1 MAEADLKQKTA
12 KTLKW
17 NTIDKFATQL
27 LYAVT
32 GVVLANILSKED
44 FGLVGIMLAFQA
56 FASLFVDSGFS
67 AALIQ
72 KESPTDR
79 DYSTV
84 FYFNLGVSVFIY
96 AILWICAPLIADY
109 YHDERLTSLSRVMFL
124 AFIINATALVQTNR
138 LMKQMTVAKI
148 AVSNSVGLIV
158 SGIVSIILAVKG
170 FGAWAIVWQT
180 ITLAVVKSA
189 FLWLTTHWF
198 PQTGFSLSSLK
209 SVFSVGMGVMASS
222 FLNTISL
229 NIYSFVIGKAC
240 NLSALGC
247 YTQADKWS
255 KMGVT
260 SISQILT
267 NSFLPILS
275 GFQGDKE
282 RFVRAARK
290 MNRFSSYLTFPSML
304 LLIALAEPI
313 FHILFGTK
321 WDEAIILFQILAA
334 RGIFVVLTSLYN
346 QYILALGKSKALV
359 WYEIIKDVMM
369 IVAIVVTVP
378 FGVETIVWGQF
389 AASAVFYTFALPFTS
404 HHTGYPMWRLVG
416 DALPYAAVAIGA
428 AVAALSIGNW
438 VENAWLKL
446 IAVLVAFVPIYIIII
461 QLLGSKVQQEILEY
475 LRRK

>member
-438 VENAWLKL
+438 VEIAWLKL